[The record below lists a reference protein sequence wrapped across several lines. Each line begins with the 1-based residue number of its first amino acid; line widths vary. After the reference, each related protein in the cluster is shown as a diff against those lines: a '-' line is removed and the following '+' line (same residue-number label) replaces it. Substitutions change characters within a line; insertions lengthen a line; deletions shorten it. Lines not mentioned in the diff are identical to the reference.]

1 MGKAMVKIGTG
12 DGPAPSAST
21 AEDAAF
27 EYVHNRATFGDWTP
41 RPPIQRW
48 RADQRE
54 RFEVEP
60 RRLEAQTRSDAELAG
75 RQAAERS

>member
-1 MGKAMVKIGTG
+1 MMGKAMVKIGTG

-27 EYVHNRATFGDWTP
+27 ESFHNRATSGDWTP

-54 RFEVEP
+54 RF
-60 RRLEAQTRSDAELAG
+60 
-75 RQAAERS
+75 